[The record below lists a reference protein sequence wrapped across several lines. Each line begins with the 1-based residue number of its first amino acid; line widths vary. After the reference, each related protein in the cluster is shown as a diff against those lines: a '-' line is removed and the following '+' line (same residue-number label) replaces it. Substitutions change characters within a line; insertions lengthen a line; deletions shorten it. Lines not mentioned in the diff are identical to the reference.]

1 MGTLASR
8 GSILLA
14 AVSLSAIGMIAGA
27 QSASADAVED
37 FFKGKTVTYY
47 ISTVPGGGYD
57 LYGRLTASYIGRY
70 IPGNPTVVP
79 KNMPGAGGLA
89 MTNWLY
95 NAAPRDGTAIGGPP
109 QALAIEQELGSPG
122 IQYDATKFTWI
133 GRAAPVVEVMYTW
146 YTSPTKT
153 FMDAQKR
160 ETIMGGT
167 GPTSP
172 TITYLKQL
180 NILAGTKFKPIS
192 GFGGTSEVNLAMER
206 GEVEGSIKSWA
217 SMQTDNADWL
227 RDKKV
232 NIILQFALE
241 KPANLQ
247 NVPLMMEIGKSQADK
262 EALKFFA
269 YGNAMG
275 RATFGP
281 PAIPADRVKAL
292 RTAFMAA
299 MKDPELLAEAKK
311 RLTDIDPLSG
321 EGLAKIVKDTLSV
334 SPEVKERALE
344 ARNAK

>member
-1 MGTLASR
+1 MFALPRVFAVTAIS
-8 GSILLA
+8 LLS
-14 AVSLSAIGMIAGA
+14 VTS
-27 QSASADAVED
+27 QVVRADSVED

-95 NAAPRDGTAIGGPP
+95 NVAPRDGTAIGGPP
-109 QALAIEQELGSPG
+109 QALAIEQVLGSPG
-122 IQYDATKFTWI
+122 IQYDAAKFTWI

-146 YTSPTKT
+146 FTSPTKT
-153 FMDAQKR
+153 FKDTQKR

-232 NIILQFALE
+232 NIILQFALD
-241 KPANLQ
+241 KPAELA
-247 NVPLMMEIGKSQADK
+247 NVPLMMEIGKTDADK
-262 EALKFFA
+262 QALKFFST
-269 YGNAMG
+269 GNAMG

-281 PAIPADRVKAL
+281 PALPTDRTKAL
-292 RTAFMAA
+292 RTAFMET
-299 MKDPELLAEAKK
+299 MKDPELVADAAKRK
-311 RLTDIDPLSG
+311 IDIGPLSG
-321 EGLAKIVKDTLSV
+321 EGLQKIVDDTLAV
-334 SPEVKERALE
+334 TPEVKARAIE
-344 ARNAK
+344 ARPAVE

>member
-1 MGTLASR
+1 MTVAVGVLA
-8 GSILLA
+8 LTA
-14 AVSLSAIGMIAGA
+14 ANGLISAKAW
-27 QSASADAVED
+27 ADPVAD

-57 LYGRLTASYIGRY
+57 LYGRLTAMYMGKH
-70 IPGNPTVVP
+70 IPGNPTMVP

-95 NAAPRDGTAIGGPP
+95 NVAPRDGTAIGGPP
-109 QALAIEQELGSPG
+109 QALAIEQVLGSPG
-122 IQYDATKFTWI
+122 IQYDAAKFTWI
-133 GRAAPVVEVMYTW
+133 GRAAPVVEIMYTW

-153 FMDAQKR
+153 FKDAQTR
-160 ETIMGGT
+160 ETVMGGT

-180 NILAGTKFKPIS
+180 NLLAGAKFKPIS

-232 NIILQFALE
+232 NLILQFALD
-241 KPANLQ
+241 KPDELKD
-247 NVPLMMEIGKSQADK
+247 VPLMMEIGKTDADK
-262 EALKFFA
+262 EALKFFST
-269 YGNAMG
+269 GNAMG

-281 PAIPADRVKAL
+281 PALPADRAKAL
-292 RTAFMAA
+292 RTAFMET
-299 MKDPELLAEAKK
+299 MKDPELVADAAKRK
-311 RLTDIDPLSG
+311 VDLGALSG
-321 EGLAKIVKDTLSV
+321 EGLKKIVDDTLAV
-334 SPEVKERALE
+334 TPEVKARAIE
-344 ARNAK
+344 ARPAVE

>member
-1 MGTLASR
+1 MFAFARALAVA
-8 GSILLA
+8 LA
-14 AVSLSAIGMIAGA
+14 VLSV
-27 QSASADAVED
+27 ASQAAWADSVGD

-57 LYGRLTASYIGRY
+57 LYGRLTASYIGRH

-95 NAAPRDGTAIGGPP
+95 NVAPRDGTAIGGPP

-122 IQYDATKFTWI
+122 IQYDAAKFTWI
-133 GRAAPVVEVMYTW
+133 GRAAPVVEIMYTW
-146 YTSPTKT
+146 FTSPTKT
-153 FMDAQKR
+153 FKDAQMR
-160 ETIMGGT
+160 ETVMGGT

-180 NILAGTKFKPIS
+180 NLLAGAKFKPIS

-232 NIILQFALE
+232 NLILQFALD
-241 KPANLQ
+241 KPDELKD
-247 NVPLMMEIGKSQADK
+247 VPLMMEIGKTDADK
-262 EALKFFA
+262 QALKFFST
-269 YGNAMG
+269 GNAMG

-281 PAIPADRVKAL
+281 PALPADRVTAL
-292 RTAFMAA
+292 RTAFMET
-299 MKDPELLAEAKK
+299 MTDPELVADAAKRK
-311 RLTDIDPLSG
+311 VDIGPLSG
-321 EGLAKIVKDTLSV
+321 EGLQKIVDDTLAV
-334 SPEVKERALE
+334 PAEVKARAIE
-344 ARNAK
+344 ARPAVE

>member
-1 MGTLASR
+1 MLALPRAFAITLIGTLSVT
-8 GSILLA
+8 SQA
-14 AVSLSAIGMIAGA
+14 AR
-27 QSASADAVED
+27 ADAVED

-57 LYGRLTASYIGRY
+57 LYGRLTASYIGRH

-89 MTNWLY
+89 MTNWVY
-95 NAAPRDGTAIGGPP
+95 NVAPRDGTAIAGPP
-109 QALAIEQELGSPG
+109 QAVAIEQVLESKG
-122 IQYDATKFTWI
+122 IQYDAGKFTWI

-146 YTSPTKT
+146 FTSPTKT
-153 FMDAQKR
+153 FKDAQQR

-217 SMQTDNADWL
+217 SMSTDNADWL

-232 NIILQFALE
+232 HLILQFALE
-241 KPANLQ
+241 KPVALKD
-247 NVPLMMEIGKSQADK
+247 VPLMMEIGKSKADN

-275 RATFGP
+275 RATFAP
-281 PAIPADRVKAL
+281 PALPADRIKAL
-292 RTAFMAA
+292 RTAFMAT
-299 MKDPELLAEAKK
+299 MKDPELVAESAK
-311 RLTDIDPLSG
+311 RNIDIDPLSG
-321 EGLAKIVKDTLSV
+321 EGLQKIVNDTLSV
-334 SPEVKERALE
+334 SAEVKERALE
-344 ARNAK
+344 ARRATE